1 MKKYVSPYELKKQQL
16 TPNKTTLGA
25 GSDFIVDVFGVK
37 KNSNPISNFFENL
50 RGFLLVELVLPI
62 AIFLGMFVLLALI
75 VCAFGKDQIFG
86 EAGKW
91 WVGIGVPLI
100 LGLCIF
106 STKWGNIIFTL
117 WIMLLYIVFIIIPLG
132 YVVVT
137 LIKPV
142 LEYLNIL

>member
-1 MKKYVSPYELKKQQL
+1 MKRYLSPYELKNQPS
-16 TPNKTTLGA
+16 TPDKTTLGS
-25 GSDFIVDVFGVK
+25 GSDFIVNVFGTK
-37 KNSNPISNFFENL
+37 QTTNPISNFFENL

-62 AIFLGMFVLLALI
+62 AMFLGMFALLALI
-75 VCAFGKDQIFG
+75 VCAFGKDRIWG

-100 LGLCIF
+100 FGLCIF

-117 WIMLLYIVFIIIPLG
+117 WIMLLYIVLIIIPLG

-137 LIKPV
+137 LMKPI
-142 LEYLNIL
+142 LEYLSII